1 MKNFSE
7 YLSSYIEKS
16 GLSMQK
22 AAKQCG
28 IDRTLLMRYASGQRT
43 PRNMER
49 VLEIAHG
56 MGMTENETQKFCEAY
71 QNYRQ
76 NGKTSL
82 VMQVLEQAE
91 QLAQVESVSAKNPE
105 RWKKP
110 QITRL
115 KNKEEIYEGAAYLG
129 REAEKM
135 ILLMNPQVMD
145 HDICSAILGDMGD
158 CQIIHIM
165 KLYGSLKWED
175 NGEDAADLLKKVLP
189 LLYSGK
195 KYQGYS
201 YYQNEKSQGD
211 IYQLNT
217 IVSTKGI
224 LLWTRDYSDGLYVN
238 KAEYQSYYESM
249 MLGEL
254 RKCQIFSGTLD
265 RETYE
270 MMEAENSKELI
281 LVAGKSKYF
290 YLKETQLVQMM
301 RKYIDSEMKTIE
313 I

>member
-1 MKNFSE
+1 
-7 YLSSYIEKS
+7 
-16 GLSMQK
+16 
-22 AAKQCG
+22 
-28 IDRTLLMRYASGQRT
+28 
-43 PRNMER
+43 
-49 VLEIAHG
+49 
-56 MGMTENETQKFCEAY
+56 
-71 QNYRQ
+71 
-76 NGKTSL
+76 
-82 VMQVLEQAE
+82 
-91 QLAQVESVSAKNPE
+91 
-105 RWKKP
+105 
-110 QITRL
+110 
-115 KNKEEIYEGAAYLG
+115 
-129 REAEKM
+129 
-135 ILLMNPQVMD
+135 
-145 HDICSAILGDMGD
+145 
-158 CQIIHIM
+158 M
-165 KLYGSLKWED
+165 KLYGNLKWTE

-265 RETYE
+265 KETYE